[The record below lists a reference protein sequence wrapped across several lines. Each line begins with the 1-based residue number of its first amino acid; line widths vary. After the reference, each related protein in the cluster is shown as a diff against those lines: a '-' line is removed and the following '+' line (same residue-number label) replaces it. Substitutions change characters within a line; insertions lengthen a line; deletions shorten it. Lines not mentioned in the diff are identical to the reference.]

1 MFQSLWQITKLS
13 KHFMI
18 GTQGKVRSI
27 CFSFLLLL
35 SFKSFSTKAKAQS
48 LGSNCENTTQQTLT
62 GAYQTNLDR
71 ILTWMSSDAG
81 TSNGYNHTTIGTN
94 SSVYGLYDCGGDAVG
109 YFCQFCISTAAREAP
124 QLCSNRE
131 SAVVWNDYCILRY
144 SNEDFFGKA
153 MTYPIWHTLGTK
165 NISNTTEI
173 QIAEDFVRSLIG
185 KATNETHQ
193 LYYKGGFNLSATES
207 RYGVVQCTR
216 DLTNEVCRQCLED
229 ILTEVPKCCEQKV
242 TWMVWSG
249 SCIIRYDDHMFY
261 LLANQPPSAPAPNQK
276 TDKQGVNN
284 RTRILIIIF
293 SVIGAIIC
301 FSLYCFWY
309 RNKVRKAN
317 YKENTRDGVR
327 EELPLPSFHKIQSEE
342 TWNTDL
348 PRIPFITILHSTDNF
363 SQASKL
369 GEGGF
374 GPVYKGN
381 LPDGRQIAV
390 KRLSKFS
397 GQGSEEFNNEV
408 MFIAK
413 LRHRNLVRLLA
424 CCLEENEKI
433 IVYEYLPN
441 KSLDFH
447 LFDVEKRKQ
456 FDWKLRLSIING
468 IARGILYLHED
479 SQLRVIHRDLKASNV
494 LIDHDMNPKIS
505 DFGLARAFEIGQNQ
519 AKTKRVF
526 GTYGY
531 MAPEYAMG
539 GLFSVKSDVFSF
551 GVLVLEI
558 ISGRKNGGLYLS
570 EDLTLLSYAWRIWC
584 EGKCLELMD
593 PMLEKSFISG
603 EVERCIQIGLLCVQE
618 DAKDRP
624 TMSNVAVMIA
634 SDTVVLPKPKHP
646 AFSVGRLT
654 SEEVYT
660 SRSCKNLSINDIT
673 SSITLPR

>member
-1 MFQSLWQITKLS
+1 
-13 KHFMI
+13 MI

-35 SFKSFSTKAKAQS
+35 SFRSFSTKAKAQSS
-48 LGSNCENTTQQTLT
+48 LGSNCENTTQQTLSS
-62 GAYQTNLDR
+62 AYQTNLDR
-71 ILTWMSSDAG
+71 ILTWMSSDAA
-81 TSNGYNHTTIGTN
+81 TSNGYNHNTIGTN
-94 SSVYGLYDCGGDAVG
+94 SSVYGLYDCGGDVAG
-109 YFCQFCISTAAREAP
+109 YFCQFCIATAVKEAP
-124 QLCSNRE
+124 QLCSNRL
-131 SAVVWNDYCILRY
+131 SAVVWNDYCVIRY

-153 MTYPIWHTLGTK
+153 ITYPIWHTPGTK
-165 NISNTTEI
+165 NISNTVEI
-173 QIAEDFVRSLIG
+173 QRGEDFWRSMIR
-185 KATNETHQ
+185 KATNETNQ
-193 LYYKGGFNLSATES
+193 LYYKDGFNLSATES

-216 DLTNEVCRQCLED
+216 DLTNEGCRQCLED
-229 ILTEVPKCCEQKV
+229 ILAEVPKCCEQKIAY
-242 TWMVWSG
+242 MVWTG
-249 SCIIRYDDHMFY
+249 SCLMKYDDYMFY
-261 LLANQPPSAPAPNQK
+261 LLANQTPSAPAPNPQ

-284 RTRILIIIF
+284 RTRILIIII
-293 SVIGAIIC
+293 SLIGAIIVLC

-309 RNKVRKAN
+309 RKRMRKAN
-317 YKENTRDGVR
+317 YKEKTRDGVR
-327 EELPLPSFHKIQSEE
+327 EAMNSQTSLVEELPLPSFHKIQSEE
-342 TWNTDL
+342 TWSTDL
-348 PRIPFITILHSTDNF
+348 PRIPFVTILQSTDNF
-363 SQASKL
+363 SEASKL

-433 IVYEYLPN
+433 LVYEYLPN

-456 FDWKLRLSIING
+456 FDWKLRLSIIHG

-479 SQLRVIHRDLKASNV
+479 SQLRLIHRDLKASNV
-494 LIDHDMNPKIS
+494 LLDRDMNPKIS
-505 DFGLARAFEIGQNQ
+505 DFGLARAFEVGQNQ
-519 AKTKRVF
+519 ANTKRVM

-558 ISGRKNGGLYLS
+558 ICGRKNGGFYLS
-570 EDLTLLSYAWRIWC
+570 DSQNLLVYAWRTWN

-593 PMLEKSFISG
+593 PMLEKSFMRN
-603 EVERCIQIGLLCVQE
+603 EVERCIEIGLLCVQE
-618 DAKDRP
+618 DARDRP
-624 TMSNVAVMIA
+624 TISDVVVMLA
-634 SDTVVLPKPKHP
+634 SDTVVVPKPKHP
-646 AFSVGRLT
+646 AFSIGRMASEDIST
-654 SEEVYT
+654 SK
-660 SRSCKNLSINDIT
+660 SSKNLSINDIT

>member
-1 MFQSLWQITKLS
+1 
-13 KHFMI
+13 MI

-35 SFKSFSTKAKAQS
+35 SFRSFSTKAKAQS
-48 LGSNCENTTQQTLT
+48 GSDCENTTQQTLSS
-62 GAYQTNLDR
+62 AYQSNLDR
-71 ILTWMSSDAG
+71 ILTWMSSDAA
-81 TSNGYNHTTIGTN
+81 TSNGYNHNTIGTN
-94 SSVYGLYDCGGDAVG
+94 SSVYGLYDCGGDVVG
-109 YFCQFCISTAAREAP
+109 YFCQFCIATAVTEAP
-124 QLCSNRE
+124 KLCAKRV
-131 SAVVWNDYCILRY
+131 SAVVWNDYCVIRY
-144 SNEDFFGKA
+144 SNENFFGKA
-153 MTYPIWHTLGTK
+153 ITYPIRHTTGTK
-165 NISNTTEI
+165 NISNTAEI
-173 QIAEDFVRSLIG
+173 QRGEDFWRSMIT
-185 KATNETHQ
+185 KATNVTNQ
-193 LYYKGGFNLSATES
+193 LYYKDGFNLSATES

-216 DLTNEVCRQCLED
+216 DLTNEGCRQCLED
-229 ILTEVPKCCEQKV
+229 LLAEVPKCCEQKIG
-242 TWMVWSG
+242 WMVWTG
-249 SCIIRYDDHMFY
+249 SCLMKYDDYMFY
-261 LLANQPPSAPAPNQK
+261 LLVNQTSSAPAPNPQ

-284 RTRILIIIF
+284 RTRILIIII
-293 SVIGAIIC
+293 SLVGAIIVLC

-309 RNKVRKAN
+309 RKRVRKAN
-317 YKENTRDGVR
+317 YKEKTRDRDR

-342 TWNTDL
+342 MWSTDL
-348 PRIPFITILHSTDNF
+348 PRIPFFTILQSTDNF
-363 SQASKL
+363 SEASKL

-433 IVYEYLPN
+433 LVYEYLPN

-456 FDWKLRLSIING
+456 FDWKLRLSIIHG

-479 SQLRVIHRDLKASNV
+479 SQLRLIHRDLKASNI
-494 LIDHDMNPKIS
+494 LLDQDMNPKIS
-505 DFGLARAFEIGQNQ
+505 DFGLARAFEVGQNQ
-519 AKTKRVF
+519 ANTKRVM

-539 GLFSVKSDVFSF
+539 GLFSAKSDVFSF

-558 ISGRKNGGLYLS
+558 ICGRKNGAFYLS
-570 EDLTLLSYAWRIWC
+570 DGENLLVYAWRTWY

-593 PMLEKSFISG
+593 PMLEKSFMQN
-603 EVERCIQIGLLCVQE
+603 EVERCIEIGLLCVQE
-618 DAKDRP
+618 NARDRP
-624 TMSNVAVMIA
+624 TMSDVVVMLA
-634 SDTVVLPKPKHP
+634 SDTVAVPKPKHP
-646 AFSVGRLT
+646 AFSIGRMA
-654 SEEVYT
+654 SEEVST
-660 SRSCKNLSINDIT
+660 SKSSKNLSINDIT